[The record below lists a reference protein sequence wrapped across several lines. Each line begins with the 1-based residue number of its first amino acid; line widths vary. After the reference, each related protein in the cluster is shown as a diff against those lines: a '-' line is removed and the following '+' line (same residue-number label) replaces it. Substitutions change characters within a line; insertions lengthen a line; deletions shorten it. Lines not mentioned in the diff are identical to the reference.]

1 MHFAHLMFKAEWV
14 NFKIFGFLV
23 KSYHFAKAMV
33 VNLC

>member
-1 MHFAHLMFKAEWV
+1 MHFALLMFKAEWI